1 MMRYQTYVHER
12 NWGARVTEFE
22 YRGYAMV
29 ALENRFLR
37 VVVAAGKGT
46 DIVEFLYKPLDV
58 DFLWRSYTGLRN
70 TRNLHPTIANPHGS
84 FLDFYPGGWQE
95 MLPNAGM
102 DCICKGAS
110 LGVHGEICLAPW
122 EYHLTKNTP
131 EEVAVTFCVR
141 GLRTPFYVEKTL
153 SINSDDSVLLIDE
166 VVRNESDEDMDFMWG
181 HHPAFGWPFLDESCR
196 VYVPACRVRTPD
208 DYAAPSSRLERGQDT
223 AWPMVKGRKGEAV
236 DLSRIPPPEVR
247 SHDMAYLYDLE
258 DGWYALVNISRGVG
272 FGLRWDKTLFP
283 HLWFWQ
289 LYRGGMGYPW
299 FGTNY
304 TAALE
309 PVSSYPQTLTEAI
322 KAKTQLVLAAGGE
335 RRTRLV
341 AAAFSGRGD
350 IRRIEPNGRV
360 EWQQ

>member
-1 MMRYQTYVHER
+1 
-12 NWGARVTEFE
+12 
-22 YRGYAMV
+22 MV

-58 DFLWRSYTGLRN
+58 DFLWRSHTGLRDA
-70 TRNLHPTIANPHGS
+70 RNLPPTIANPHGS
-84 FLDFYPGGWQE
+84 FLDFYTGGWQE

-102 DCICKGAS
+102 DCIYKGAS
-110 LGVHGEICLAPW
+110 LGVHGEVCLAPW
-122 EYHLTKNTP
+122 KYHVTKNTP
-131 EEVAVTFCVR
+131 GEVAVTFCVR

-153 SINSDDSVLLIDE
+153 SLNSNESVLLIDE
-166 VVRNESDEDMDFMWG
+166 VVRSESDEDMDLMWG

-196 VYVPACRVRTPD
+196 IYLPTCRVRTPD
-208 DYAAPSSRLERGQDT
+208 DYTAPSSRLERGQDT
-223 AWPMVKGRKGEAV
+223 EWPMVKGRTGETV

-247 SHDMAYLYDLE
+247 SHDMAYLYDLQ
-258 DGWYALVNISRGVG
+258 DGWYALVNTSRGVG
-272 FGLRWDKTLFP
+272 FGLRWDNTLFP

-289 LYRGGMGYPW
+289 VYRGGMGYPW

-322 KAKTQLVLAAGGE
+322 KAKTQLVLPPGGE
-335 RRTRLV
+335 RRTRL
-341 AAAFSGRGD
+341 AATAFFGQGGVTSIQPD
-350 IRRIEPNGRV
+350 GRV
-360 EWQQ
+360 EWLQ